1 MVDVL
6 DDLILRAKKNDQQAF
21 NELFNRYWDK
31 VYNFLIARSKNEYF
45 SEQLTI
51 ETFAKVFD
59 KIYSY
64 DSSFRFETWIISIAK
79 NHYIDWRR
87 KSHREYQLAN
97 TSNIREYDLPSEVPN
112 AEERLISLQKVD
124 EVLECI
130 KRLKKESRTLIKLY
144 YIEDLSLKEVAQR
157 LNQPLNTI
165 KVKIF
170 RSKKQLI
177 QMLDEKI

>member
-6 DDLILRAKKNDQQAF
+6 DDLILRAKENDQKAF
-21 NELFNRYWDK
+21 NELFNRYWDI
-31 VYNFLIARSKNEYF
+31 VYNFLIARLKNEYF
-45 SEQLTI
+45 SEQLAI

-64 DSSFRFETWIISIAK
+64 DSTFRFETWIISIAK
-79 NHYIDWRR
+79 NHYIDWQR
-87 KSHREYQLAN
+87 KARREYQLRD
-97 TSNIREYDLPSEVPN
+97 TSDIRKYDLPSDVPN
-112 AEERLISLQKVD
+112 AEERLITSQKVD
-124 EVLECI
+124 EVLGCI
-130 KRLKKESRTLIKLY
+130 KRLKRESRTIIKLY

-177 QMLDEKI
+177 QMLDEEF